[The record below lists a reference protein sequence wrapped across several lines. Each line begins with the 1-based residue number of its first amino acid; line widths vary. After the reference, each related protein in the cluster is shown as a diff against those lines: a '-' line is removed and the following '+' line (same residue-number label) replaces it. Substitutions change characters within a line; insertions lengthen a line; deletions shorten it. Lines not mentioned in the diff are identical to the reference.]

1 MTRDEYIVQLLLKNG
16 RQWVPWVWRV
26 PQDGRQWVPRVWRV
40 LQAL

>member
-1 MTRDEYIVQLLLKNG
+1 MTRDEYIVQLLLTIG
-16 RQWVPWVWRV
+16 RQWVPRVWRV